1 MPKKRYTP
9 AEDLLEGLKDDIL
22 YLLLTILAHREKKRL
37 PNLGKMSREDLV
49 LELTLL
55 ESGTR
60 DIVARLTALDDDS
73 SGSRSFPN
81 ALAAMN
87 RVGLEERRAEEL
99 KAQVK
104 AYRRS
109 VNDLKVNHR
118 NSYISHVQ
126 EFAEVVPRIV
136 DKPVRFEAAA
146 ALAVNVLDAF
156 MERQVGYRFRIGS
169 QEPEI
174 DLRMRLSA

>member
-1 MPKKRYTP
+1 MAKKSFTSAR
-9 AEDLLEGLKDDIL
+9 DLLEGLKDDIL
-22 YLLLTILAHREKKRL
+22 YLLLTILAHREKQRL
-37 PNLGKMSREDLV
+37 PNLAKMSREDLV
-49 LELTLL
+49 LELALL

-60 DIVARLTALDDDS
+60 DIVARLTALDDDGP
-73 SGSRSFPN
+73 GSRSFPN

-87 RVGLEERRAEEL
+87 REGLEKRRADEL

-104 AYRRS
+104 AYRGA

-136 DKPVRFEAAA
+136 DKPVRFEAPAG
-146 ALAVNVLDAF
+146 LAVNVFDAL
-156 MERQVGYRFRIGS
+156 MGRQVGYRFRVGS

-174 DLRMRLSA
+174 DLRARLSG